1 VNRRHGPGKDGVL
14 EAIQEHADRWETLLR
29 KMADSAGGMWY
40 EQGPRTAGYA
50 REFAH
55 VPQQCRPLDKPA
67 PIFGAL
73 IPTPESSGSEQRVL
87 HTAHLRDEVGACQ
100 SEIP

>member
-50 REFAH
+50 REFGLI
-55 VPQQCRPLDKPA
+55 PQRRRPLDKPA

-73 IPTPESSGSEQRVL
+73 IPTPEGSGSEQRVL
-87 HTAHLRDEVGACQ
+87 HTAYLRGEVSACRWD
-100 SEIP
+100 IL